1 MRVEESQRYKEH
13 EQSYHP
19 EKLRTKFTKLIQ
31 ELDEKEEEER
41 QMKKEQIIELIDK
54 RQAYGNYI
62 LEKHLPKVSEKKKK
76 ELEELKASIKP
87 DPKKRRSKSRQDD
100 KASPTSLKRP
110 TTEMKSHGSR
120 RIIKPNPLA
129 PKPLPKK
136 EPVIVDYLTETRRKK
151 DLERYMMTQKSQPT
165 LHTKDK
171 DAWLADLNRMD
182 LHGRERYEVYLG
194 KAKNFEE
201 KAERKQQILGVNPN
215 ANIEDIIELND
226 MYVDSIKAKLEILND
241 YQTEK

>member
-1 MRVEESQRYKEH
+1 MRK
-13 EQSYHP
+13 
-19 EKLRTKFTKLIQ
+19 
-31 ELDEKEEEER
+31 D
-41 QMKKEQIIELIDK
+41 QIIELIDK

-100 KASPTSLKRP
+100 KASPTSQKRP

-136 EPVIVDYLTETRRKK
+136 EPIIVDYLTETRRKK

>member
-1 MRVEESQRYKEH
+1 
-13 EQSYHP
+13 
-19 EKLRTKFTKLIQ
+19 
-31 ELDEKEEEER
+31 
-41 QMKKEQIIELIDK
+41 MKKEQMMELIEK

-76 ELEELKASIKP
+76 ELEELKASLKP
-87 DPKKRRSKSRQDD
+87 DYKRRSKSRKGDEKDSQ
-100 KASPTSLKRP
+100 SPSKRP
-110 TTEMKSHGSR
+110 RSDMKSHVSR
-120 RIIKPNPLA
+120 RTIKPNPLA
-129 PKPLPKK
+129 PKPQPKK

-151 DLERYMMTQKSQPT
+151 DLERYMNTQKSQPQ

-171 DAWLADLNRMD
+171 DAWLQDLNKMD

-201 KAERKQQILGVNPN
+201 KAERKQQMLGVNPN
-215 ANIEDIIELND
+215 AAIEDIIELND

-241 YQTEK
+241 YQGEG